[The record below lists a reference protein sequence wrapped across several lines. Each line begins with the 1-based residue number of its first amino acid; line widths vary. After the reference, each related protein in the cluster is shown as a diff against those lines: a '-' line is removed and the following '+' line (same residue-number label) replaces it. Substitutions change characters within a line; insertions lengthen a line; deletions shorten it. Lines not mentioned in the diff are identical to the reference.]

1 MNVSKF
7 SFEIHPSSGVPIYRQ
22 IMDQVTSM
30 IVSGKL
36 AANDELPSTRQMAAE
51 LEINMMTVS
60 KAYTRLE
67 AEGWIERVRGIGM
80 RVCEVSVETSVK
92 ERQKLL
98 TEQAQQL
105 VNRGQQLLLTEEQM
119 IQVVRKVLQEREK

>member
-80 RVCEVSVETSVK
+80 WVCEVSVETSVK

-98 TEQAQQL
+98 TQQAQQL